1 MVATEILAQGVE
13 QGIITAEQAQR
24 LRALE
29 NVGEPPEL
37 PVSPDDEQ
45 LRFISGFSDVFVTIG
60 LAMFLGAI
68 GFFAAQ
74 IGGGLGAGI
83 VIAATTWL
91 LAEFFTRVRR
101 MALPSIVLLIVFA
114 CAVFVAAGHAIDAN
128 SAGYLPRAPLDLFGP
143 GNGRPT
149 VVAGGAFVTVLLVA
163 LHYWRFRVP
172 ITIAAGC
179 AALTGTVFSLFYGL
193 VPDLPSVAYNA
204 VIFVCGLAVFAFA
217 MQFDMT
223 DPERRTRRTDIA
235 FWLHL
240 LAAPL
245 IVHSVTRGLVTEA
258 SKLELSHRCCHHRRV
273 SGAEFCRRSDRP
285 PRDAGV
291 RSFLCRRGFL
301 GVDPPGRP
309 FRYDNPAHIPG
320 AWCVRAV
327 AKRRL
332 AAAARWNSEY
342 RAESAHPVPASDKSI
357 RMIESLDRTTLS
369 MVQNV

>member
-1 MVATEILAQGVE
+1 MVATEILARGVE

-68 GFFAAQ
+68 GLFAAQ
-74 IGGGLGAGI
+74 TFSGLVLGF
-83 VIAATTWL
+83 VIAASTWL

-114 CAVFVAAGHAIDAN
+114 FAVFIAAGDAIGAN
-128 SAGYLPRAPLDLFGP
+128 SAGFSLTDLLGL
-143 GNGRPT
+143 GTGRPT
-149 VVAGGAFVTVLLVA
+149 VAAGAAFVTVLLVA

-193 VPDLPSVAYNA
+193 VPNLPPVAYNA

-223 DPERRTRRTDIA
+223 DPERLTRRTDIA

-245 IVHSVTRGLVTEA
+245 IVHSMTRGLVTDA
-258 SKLELSHRCCHHRRV
+258 SKARPPHRCRHHHRV

-301 GVDPPGRP
+301 GVDSPGRH

-320 AWCVRAV
+320 ARCIRA
-327 AKRRL
+327 AAERRL
-332 AAAARWNSEY
+332 AAAARWNSEH
-342 RAESAHPVPASDKSI
+342 RAENGRSVPSSDKFI
-357 RMIESLDRTTLS
+357 PMIEPPDRTTLS

>member
-1 MVATEILAQGVE
+1 MSMVATEILAQGVE

-37 PVSPDDEQ
+37 PASPDDEQ

-68 GFFAAQ
+68 GLFAARTFS
-74 IGGGLGAGI
+74 GLAFGFA
-83 VIAATTWL
+83 IAASTWL

-114 CAVFVAAGHAIDAN
+114 FAVFIAAGDAIGAN
-128 SAGYLPRAPLDLFGP
+128 SAGFSLTDLLGL
-143 GNGRPT
+143 GTGRPR
-149 VVAGGAFVTVLLVA
+149 VVAGAAFVTVLLVA

-179 AALTGTVFSLFYGL
+179 AALTGTVFSLFSGL
-193 VPDLPSVAYNA
+193 VPNLPPVAYNA
-204 VIFVCGLAVFAFA
+204 VIFVCGLAAFAFA

-245 IVHSVTRGLVTEA
+245 IVHSLTKGLVTDA
-258 SKLELSHRCCHHRRV
+258 SKLDPGTAVAIIAVFLALSFVAVLIDRRAMLV
-273 SGAEFCRRSDRP
+273 SGLSY
-285 PRDAGV
+285 AGV
-291 RSFLCRRGFL
+291 AFWALIRQAGFSNMTIPLTFLAL
-301 GVDPPGRP
+301 GAFVLLLSAGWKPL
-309 FRYDNPAHIPG
+309 
-320 AWCVRAV
+320 RARIL
-327 AKRRL
+327 KLTPSTLTRRL
-332 AAAARWNSEY
+332 
-342 RAESAHPVPASDKSI
+342 PQP
-357 RMIESLDRTTLS
+357 TLS
-369 MVQNV
+369 V